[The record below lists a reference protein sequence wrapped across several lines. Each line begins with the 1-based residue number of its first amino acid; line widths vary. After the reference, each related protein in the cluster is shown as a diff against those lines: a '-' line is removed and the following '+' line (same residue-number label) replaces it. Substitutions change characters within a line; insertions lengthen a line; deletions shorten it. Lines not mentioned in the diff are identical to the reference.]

1 MSSGD
6 GSLGILLRLVLT
18 SRARLFEIAGRAPC
32 LRDSRYGV
40 LENQLLLRGGLHDQ
54 RKLIKALNAAQE
66 LRAIHQIDGH
76 RDLFPAG
83 EIEKAVLN
91 ILWRLL

>member
-6 GSLGILLRLVLT
+6 GSLGILLRLVLIG
-18 SRARLFEIAGRAPC
+18 RGRLFEIPGRAPR
-32 LRDSRYGV
+32 LRDSRYGM
-40 LENQLLLRGGLHDQ
+40 LENQLLLRGSLHDQ

-66 LRAIHQIDGH
+66 LRAIHQIDGD
-76 RDLFPAG
+76 RDLFPAR